1 MSTGMTRPPTLLP
14 VAAIPV
20 IRPRTWGNQAATSRP
35 AGSTVMPEKVANCM
49 KLSAY
54 QCHSSVIRGRR
65 QKLSPKTVSESTRTG
80 RAPNRSI
87 ARPRSGAER
96 PPTAANESD
105 ALIWV
110 RVHPKVSSIG
120 PMNNPNAYCDTPT
133 ATAVDE
139 KTTAMTK
146 APRKVGSRAV

>member
-1 MSTGMTRPPTLLP
+1 MNTGMTRPPTLLP

-20 IRPRTWGNQAATSRP
+20 IRPRMRGNQAATSRP
-35 AGSTVMPEKVANCM
+35 AGSTVMPAKVTNCM

-65 QKLSPKTVSESTRTG
+65 QKLSPNTTSEITRTG

-87 ARPRSGAER
+87 ARPRRGAER
-96 PPTAANESD
+96 PPTAAKESD
-105 ALIWV
+105 ALISV

-120 PMNNPNAYCDTPT
+120 TMNSPNAYCDTPT
-133 ATAVDE
+133 AMAVDE
-139 KTTAMTK
+139 KTTEMMR
-146 APRKVGSRAV
+146 APRKVRGRAA

>member
-1 MSTGMTRPPTLLP
+1 MHTGMTRPPTLLP
-14 VAAIPV
+14 VAATPV

-35 AGSTVMPEKVANCM
+35 AGSTVRPEKVANCM

-54 QCHSSVIRGRR
+54 QCHSSLIRGRR
-65 QKLSPKTVSESTRTG
+65 QKLSPKTVSESTRIG

-105 ALIWV
+105 ALISV

-120 PMNNPNAYCDTPT
+120 AMNSPNAYCDTPT

-139 KTTAMTK
+139 KTTAMTR
-146 APRKVGSRAV
+146 APRKVRGRAA